1 MTKTLINKHILVVH
15 ENFEQTIDQKQ
26 IKNNTECVYKHSN
39 ACSGIK
45 RLFFSQEIL
54 GEERIPPG
62 SHEENNALMCVL
74 VNFSL
79 ICVTFAPNAESKI

>member
-1 MTKTLINKHILVVH
+1 MTKTLINKQILVVH

-26 IKNNTECVYKHSN
+26 IKNNIECVYKHSN
-39 ACSGIK
+39 ACSAIK

-62 SHEENNALMCVL
+62 SQQENNALL
-74 VNFSL
+74 ETIARSL
-79 ICVTFAPNAESKI
+79 ARSVYEQ